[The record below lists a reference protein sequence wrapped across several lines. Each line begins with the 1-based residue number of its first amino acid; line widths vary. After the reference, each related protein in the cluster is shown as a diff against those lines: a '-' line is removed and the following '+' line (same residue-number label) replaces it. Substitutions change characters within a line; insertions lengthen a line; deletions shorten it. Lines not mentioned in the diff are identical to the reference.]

1 MTRKSENS
9 SSEWSR
15 FIDDVE
21 ALVSRATHLDAEE
34 IEKLRSKVEDSIA
47 GARDSVKRNAQ
58 GFQERATQVTHAA
71 DEYVHEKPWAI
82 AGIAALAGIAI
93 GLVMTRR

>member
-1 MTRKSENS
+1 MTRKSEKS
-9 SSEWSR
+9 SSEWSH

-21 ALVSRATHLDAEE
+21 ALVSRVTDLNDADV
-34 IEKLRSKVEDSIA
+34 EKLRAKVEDSIA

-58 GFQERATQVTHAA
+58 GFQERASQVSHAA

>member
-1 MTRKSENS
+1 MASNDGQS
-9 SSEWSR
+9 SSEWTR

-21 ALVSRATHLDAEE
+21 ALVSRVTHLDDAEM
-34 IEKLRSKVEDSIA
+34 EKLRAKVEESIA
-47 GARDSVKRNAQ
+47 GARDSAKRSASS
-58 GFQERATQVTHAA
+58 FQQRATQASHAA